1 MIPETSETRRTRAPV
16 SPIPAAGSAGSIQ
29 CVFGLCGISIPHMIP
44 VAASSMFFHEYPVD
58 EIFDA
63 VEEAGLDGIEFWL
76 ETPHFWLRDL
86 PTEDLVAAI
95 RSHPM
100 ITSLHIHAPVLDL
113 NPCSINPDVA
123 EASRQWAVRAVEL
136 AERVGAPVVTVHP
149 GRRTAKRAPMADDY
163 RRFARYLAVLRE
175 AAAGKRVRVAM
186 ENVEPVVNA
195 MVATPEETRD
205 LLDKEKWLSFTLDT
219 SHAMNHSERMLTRFV
234 EICGDRLVN
243 VHVSRAVDGVMHLPL
258 EGDPLSGETLAAIAR
273 GGYGGPLTLEI
284 EDRNL
289 DHDLSLEEKILLLAG
304 EAAFLRRCVR

>member
-1 MIPETSETRRTRAPV
+1 
-16 SPIPAAGSAGSIQ
+16 
-29 CVFGLCGISIPHMIP
+29 MIP
-44 VAASSMFFHEYPVD
+44 VAASSMFFHEYPLD

-76 ETPHFWLRDL
+76 ETPHFWLTGL

-95 RSHPM
+95 RSHPR
-100 ITSLHIHAPVLDL
+100 ISSLQIHAPVLDL

-136 AERVGAPVVTVHP
+136 AVRVGATVVTVHP
-149 GRRTAKRAPMADDY
+149 GKRTAKRAPMADDY

-175 AAAGKRVRVAM
+175 AAAGHRVRVAM

-195 MVATPEETRD
+195 MISTPEETRD
-205 LLDKEKWLSFTLDT
+205 LLDREDWLSFTLDM

-234 EICGDRLVN
+234 ETCGDRLVN
-243 VHVSRAVDGVMHLPL
+243 VHVSRAADGVMHLPL
-258 EGDPLSGETLAAIAR
+258 EGDTVIGEALAAIAR
-273 GGYGGPLTLEI
+273 GGYDGPLTLEI

-289 DHDLSLEEKILLLAG
+289 DHDLSLEEKIQLLAG
-304 EAAFLRRCVR
+304 EAAFLRGCVR